1 MPGRMRLMTSMVPA
15 VVSRMARTR
24 SFTGLS
30 QVVMVSQCI
39 QPPSMVNDC
48 AVMNDALELAR
59 KAMAAATSSGW
70 PRRGTLCRAIWSSGL
85 GR

>member
-1 MPGRMRLMTSMVPA
+1 MTSMVPA

-30 QVVMVSQCI
+30 QVVMVSRWGI

-48 AVMNDALELAR
+48 AVMNDALGLAR

-70 PRRGTLCRAIWSSGL
+70 PRRGMLCRAIWSSGL

>member
-1 MPGRMRLMTSMVPA
+1 MTSMVPA

-30 QVVMVSQCI
+30 QVVMVGQWGI
-39 QPPSMVNDC
+39 QSPSMVNDC
-48 AVMNDALELAR
+48 AVMNDALGLAR
-59 KAMAAATSSGW
+59 KAMAATSSGW